1 MKFEIN
7 EIFDLHLNNW
17 LHLLTQYHIF
27 CHLHLCIK
35 LAHTRLPPTVNTL
48 IAVSRFP
55 EYTEKQNIGHDRRN
69 VVKL

>member
-27 CHLHLCIK
+27 CHLHL
-35 LAHTRLPPTVNTL
+35 L
-48 IAVSRFP
+48 ITDMYQACTHPIAAVSRFP

>member
-1 MKFEIN
+1 M
-7 EIFDLHLNNW
+7 
-17 LHLLTQYHIF
+17 T
-27 CHLHLCIK
+27 CIK